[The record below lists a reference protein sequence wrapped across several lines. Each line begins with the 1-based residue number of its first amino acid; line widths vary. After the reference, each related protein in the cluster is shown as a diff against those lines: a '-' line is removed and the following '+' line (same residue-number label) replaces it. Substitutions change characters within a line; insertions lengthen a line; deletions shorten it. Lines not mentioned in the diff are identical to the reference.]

1 MNERRG
7 AFPSGLQFTLRN
19 KQLSFTNVNMSAH
32 SDMRKTSGSD
42 LELQH
47 RSRKVVRK
55 HFKPRLTSDDCVINA
70 EAWPGGGQ
78 RAQQNSYKSI
88 AEMLQTEE
96 VMTHRQT
103 FREMWETEY
112 VPEDP
117 GGAEQS
123 CCSSTLEG
131 ARGGCSESSM
141 WTPPCTLH
149 LLIRK
154 TPGRRCDASSP
165 WTHAQD
171 AASNQP

>member
-1 MNERRG
+1 MKKRKGRRCSLMLMNERRG

-117 GGAEQS
+117 GGAG
-123 CCSSTLEG
+123 LLL
-131 ARGGCSESSM
+131 
-141 WTPPCTLH
+141 LH
-149 LLIRK
+149 
-154 TPGRRCDASSP
+154 TGRSQGWMFWVVNVNTTVYTTFVD
-165 WTHAQD
+165 
-171 AASNQP
+171 